1 MLLLLSPLANAYEL
15 EDLIASQD
23 HIIKNNMPHA
33 TQFINEVKAN
43 TSKRQLRAKEI
54 IENTNLNC
62 KKYANTD
69 WFNQL
74 NLPQAP
80 YSIDNSPH
88 ELYVFVSLSMP
99 QSRLIN
105 LLQEAK
111 LYDGIVVLRGLKNNS
126 YKDTAN
132 FMQPIIKTA
141 AAGIIIEPNLF
152 EKYDVSKVPTFILN
166 DPIIKKYDKAKGNVS
181 LKYALEEISRAG
193 ELTSTAQLILRR
205 TQ

>member
-1 MLLLLSPLANAYEL
+1 MAQKKLLCTLAMLLLLSPLANAYEL
-15 EDLIASQD
+15 EDLTASQD
-23 HIIKNNMPHA
+23 FVIKNNMPHA
-33 TQFINEVKAN
+33 KQFINEVKAN
-43 TSKRQLRAKEI
+43 TSKHQLRAEEI
-54 IENTNLNC
+54 IENINLNC

-88 ELYVFVSLSMP
+88 QLYVFVSLSMP

-111 LYDGIVVLRGLKNNS
+111 LYGGIVVLRGLKNNS

-132 FMQPIIKTA
+132 FMQPIIKKA

-152 EKYDVSKVPTFILN
+152 EKYDVNKVPTFILN
-166 DPIIKKYDKAKGNVS
+166 DPAIKKYVS
-181 LKYALEEISRAG
+181 P
-193 ELTSTAQLILRR
+193 Q
-205 TQ
+205 

>member
-1 MLLLLSPLANAYEL
+1 MLLLLSSLANAYEL

-23 HIIKNNMPHA
+23 LIIKNNMPHA
-33 TQFINEVKAN
+33 QQFINEVKAN
-43 TSKRQLRAKEI
+43 TSKHQLRAKEI

-69 WFNQL
+69 CFNQL

-80 YSIDNSPH
+80 HSIDNSPH

-132 FMQPIIKTA
+132 FMQPIIKA
-141 AAGIIIEPNLF
+141 AASGIIIEPNLF

-166 DPIIKKYDKAKGNVS
+166 DPIIKKYDKAKGNVN